1 MEAHVDDSHAIEVED
16 LRKVYG
22 DVKVLNGIDLTVE
35 RGSMVALLGPNG
47 AGKTTLVRILTTLI
61 PATSGTAR
69 VHGHDVARQADD
81 VRRSI
86 GLVNQFMALDY
97 VHTGRENL
105 VMLGRLQRL
114 GTAGARGRADEL
126 LERFELT
133 EAADR
138 PVSTYS
144 GGMRRRLD
152 LAISLITA
160 PPVLFLDE
168 PTVGLDPR
176 SRLGMWDAIKSLVA
190 SGSTVFL
197 TTQYLE
203 EADQLADRVAVL
215 DQGRIIA
222 QGTPEELKARVGSE
236 RMEIAFPTPEDFSAA
251 RGFVGEER
259 VGWNADEMKASI
271 AVDDVAYLV
280 GKLGE
285 IERSGARMGSLA
297 LVKPSLDDVFMELT
311 ENAKGRAERASERA
325 GQK

>member
-1 MEAHVDDSHAIEVED
+1 MGNGYAIEIEE
-16 LRKVYG
+16 LRKDFG
-22 DVKVLNGIDLTVE
+22 DVKVLNGIDLRVE

-47 AGKTTLVRILTTLI
+47 AGKTTLLKILATLTG
-61 PATSGTAR
+61 ASSGSAS
-69 VHGHDVARQADD
+69 VNGYDVTRQADG

-114 GTAGARGRADEL
+114 GMAAARNRAAEL
-126 LERFELT
+126 LEQFDLV

-138 PVSTYS
+138 PVTTYS

-176 SRLGMWDAIKSLVA
+176 SRIGMWDAIKGLLA
-190 SGSTVFL
+190 SGSTIFL

-222 QGTPEELKARVGSE
+222 QGTAQELKDRVGSE
-236 RMEIAFPTPEDFSAA
+236 RMEVAFPTAGDFSAA
-251 RGFVGEER
+251 RSSVGEER
-259 VGWNADEMKASI
+259 VGWNIDEMKASI

-285 IERSGARMGSLA
+285 IERSGARIGSLA
-297 LVKPSLDDVFMELT
+297 LIKPSLDDVFMQLT
-311 ENAKGRAERASERA
+311 QKTEGRESERA

>member
-1 MEAHVDDSHAIEVED
+1 MDDSHAIEVED